1 MESIPSSAN
10 VEFRLIVF
18 RSRIPAKKFLVLK
31 DADLLLQ
38 VQLEF
43 EELSTGGRGL
53 SDVGR
58 RTKQKDE
65 VITGRGSSY
74 ELFSQKKK
82 RYNGG

>member
-1 MESIPSSAN
+1 MEYIPSSAN

-43 EELSTGGRGL
+43 EEQSTG
-53 SDVGR
+53 S
-58 RTKQKDE
+58 
-65 VITGRGSSY
+65 
-74 ELFSQKKK
+74 
-82 RYNGG
+82 GGCQM